1 MLNKIL
7 WTSICCVLS
16 MEAWSWEMWGS
27 RKTTLLLTCP
37 HPSFGVFFLQNTIPF
52 LVISLPGFWKA
63 HVAHKAG
70 LHMPACAPAANSY
83 CIFSVLLK
91 QPQAMNYWVP
101 FLFSPT
107 LVFSFNRLKIPFV
120 DTNYSYKLKEIN
132 LITELQKAL
141 SEEDAFV
148 SVALWSCLL
157 HFPCPGFN
165 CHGLILCNI
174 GLGHLTKDMTF
185 YLTLSMTK
193 TTSPATITINNL

>member
-1 MLNKIL
+1 
-7 WTSICCVLS
+7 
-16 MEAWSWEMWGS
+16 
-27 RKTTLLLTCP
+27 
-37 HPSFGVFFLQNTIPF
+37 
-52 LVISLPGFWKA
+52 
-63 HVAHKAG
+63 
-70 LHMPACAPAANSY
+70 MPACAPAANSF
-83 CIFSVLLK
+83 CLFSVPLK

-185 YLTLSMTK
+185 CLTLTITK